1 LANKYARPD
10 CLRRERGRFFDKPVG
25 LDLASGVKNTEIP
38 LRLKSNSQ
46 LCYDGIPLKG
56 EEIIER
62 YGRKKTTTPT
72 GLIRHPGAK
81 SIGGIRTNNATHC
94 QYRTS
99 HWQLK

>member
-46 LCYDGIPLKG
+46 LGYDGIPLNG

-62 YGRKKTTTPT
+62 YGRKKTTTHRFNPAFGGKFYWRRVGQT
-72 GLIRHPGAK
+72 TPHTAN
-81 SIGGIRTNNATHC
+81 IGQAIG
-94 QYRTS
+94 S
-99 HWQLK
+99 